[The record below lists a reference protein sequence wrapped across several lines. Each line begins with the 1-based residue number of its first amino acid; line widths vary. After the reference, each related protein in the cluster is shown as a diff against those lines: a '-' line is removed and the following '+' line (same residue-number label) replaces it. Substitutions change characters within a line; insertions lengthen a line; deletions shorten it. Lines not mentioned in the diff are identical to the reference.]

1 MDPISALNIAAAIVQ
16 FIDFTGKLIKDYGE
30 IRHTGQPLTYEAF
43 QQTTNDLLK
52 LNSTLKDRTK
62 TNSPSYSPNIRADD
76 SEKALGKILDECSQI
91 ANRLVET
98 LRSLRPKKID
108 RAEIEAITMAADEIA
123 SLRSRLSILQEQL
136 VLRVLACINA
146 KVDHYAAENS
156 RRFDGL
162 EETGTKV
169 VEIVSF
175 NQGEMK
181 KLRSDFDDSLEVIK
195 KHHGDVIAAI
205 LTLSGVLKLG
215 HPSYKSQ
222 TSPYLEEFSFSRLH
236 KNILD
241 WLYFRQITDRVD
253 NLSDAHRQ
261 TFNWIFQKRSH
272 HKPWPDFPRWL
283 REGSGC
289 YWLNGKAGS
298 GKSILMKYIW
308 QEERTWDHLRN
319 WFGASRPLSASFY
332 FWNLGGNLQKTQ
344 NGLLRS
350 LLYDVLKK
358 YADLIPMIM
367 PEICR
372 DVHAL
377 PSLGTEEPT
386 LNELRRYFKRL
397 LDQASSQCRMFF
409 LIDGIDEYEG
419 DYTDLIDLIKSASS
433 VHVKF
438 LISSRP
444 ITACTEA
451 FSSMPGLRLH
461 DLTRGD
467 MRNYATDLLQKRL
480 KKRGDSWL
488 QLIEDLVE
496 KSSGVFL
503 WLALVVRSLIHGLR
517 DGDSLS
523 ELQTRLDELP
533 SDLADLYAHMLNK
546 IPPRYR
552 RQASYLFQIF
562 MKSMSVER
570 DIRGHPLLAIQL
582 SFTDHSWATVQ
593 STPCHPIK
601 KKEERIKY
609 EQMDSRIRSRCCG
622 LLEFQERKSLRQR
635 GEPRAHFARPHL
647 EFIHKTAAE
656 FLRDK
661 DVWSRVKGWSD
672 SNPYM
677 ALMQSCIMLI
687 KTTKPAD
694 VVHLRYSLVWDSMY
708 AALHYAQL
716 AENEGA
722 EIPVAYLE
730 ELDKSLMVHWTVADK
745 YIKPFATE
753 PQAHWSSIFFWDRQ
767 CEGTEWT
774 QETKNCDNNFRGL
787 GSIHDESSLIEGS
800 EDIGFNRVIIVY
812 SLRSYLKRHFLTQN
826 HIVSTDQSTMR
837 FWLGLLTSTFPL
849 RLRMPA
855 TYQFSLS
862 LLQTAVEST
871 CILND
876 EFIIVIWKIFLI
888 ELCSSRDLKTQ
899 TAEEGD
905 SMEELILALFRKRQ
919 PGSKVLYQQAAQLLT
934 PRLPLLYP
942 QSYVTA
948 TVLRSVESWLKNQ
961 QIDADKF
968 CADVTTHEDRNKDS
982 VGKIKDQN
990 THSMINMFRQIRIP
1004 KARFRSPFPKWEAE
1018 RIERCRNA
1026 F

>member
-1 MDPISALNIAAAIVQ
+1 MAMA
-16 FIDFTGKLIKDYGE
+16 G
-30 IRHTGQPLTYEAF
+30 
-43 QQTTNDLLK
+43 
-52 LNSTLKDRTK
+52 
-62 TNSPSYSPNIRADD
+62 
-76 SEKALGKILDECSQI
+76 
-91 ANRLVET
+91 
-98 LRSLRPKKID
+98 KKIEVGKW
-108 RAEIEAITMAADEIA
+108 RNFLQALQTVWKADEIA

-146 KVDHYAAENS
+146 KVDHYAAKNF

-162 EETGTKV
+162 EEIGTQV

-181 KLRSDFDDSLEVIK
+181 KLRNNFDDSMELIK

-205 LTLSGVLKLG
+205 LTLSNGETRALTPYRQAGDSANVVSAQFEQSVLKLG
-215 HPSYKSQ
+215 HPSYESQ
-222 TSPYLEEFSFSRLH
+222 TSPCLEEFSFSRLH
-236 KNILD
+236 KDILD

-261 TFNWIFQKRSH
+261 TFTWIFQKGPH
-272 HKPWPDFPRWL
+272 HKPWSDFPRWL

-308 QEERTWDHLRN
+308 QEERTWVHLRD
-319 WFGASRPLSASFY
+319 WFGVSRPLRASFY
-332 FWNLGGNLQKTQ
+332 FWNLGSNLQKTQ

-350 LLYDVLKK
+350 LLYDILKK
-358 YADLIPMIM
+358 YADLIPMVM
-367 PEICR
+367 PETCR
-372 DVHAL
+372 DAHASRPL
-377 PSLGTEEPT
+377 WTEEPT
-386 LNELRRYFKRL
+386 LNELKRYFKRL

-444 ITACTEA
+444 ITAYTEA

-467 MRNYATDLLQKRL
+467 MRNYTTDLLQKGL

-503 WLALVVRSLIHGLR
+503 WVALVVRSLIHGLR

-523 ELQTRLDELP
+523 ELQTRLEELP
-533 SDLADLYAHMLNK
+533 SDLADLYAHMLEK
-546 IPPRYR
+546 IPLRYR
-552 RQASYLFQIF
+552 RQASDLFQVF
-562 MKSMSVER
+562 LKSLNVEQ

-582 SFTDHSWATVQ
+582 SFTEDSWATVQ
-593 STPCHPIK
+593 SAPCDPIK
-601 KKEERIKY
+601 RREEGVRY

-622 LLEFQERKSLRQR
+622 LLEFQERKSLRRR

-656 FLRDK
+656 FLRDEN
-661 DVWSRVKGWSD
+661 VWSRVKGWSD
-672 SNPYM
+672 SNPYL
-677 ALMQSCIMLI
+677 ALIQSCIMLI

-708 AALHYAQL
+708 TALRYAQL

-722 EIPVAYLE
+722 EIPVSYLE
-730 ELDKSLMVHWTVADK
+730 ELGRSLMSHWAVADK
-745 YIKPFATE
+745 YIRPYRTEDTKVGRGRFATE
-753 PQAHWSSIFFWDRQ
+753 PHAHWSSILFWDCQ
-767 CEGTEWT
+767 FEGAQWI
-774 QETKNCDNNFRGL
+774 QETRNCDNEFRGL
-787 GSIHDESSLIEGS
+787 GSIHDESSLLEGS
-800 EDIGFNRVIIVY
+800 EDIGFKRVAIVY
-812 SLRSYLKRHFLTQN
+812 SLRSYLKGNFLTQD
-826 HIVSTDQSTMR
+826 HIISTDQSTMR

-855 TYQFSLS
+855 TYRFSLV
-862 LLQTAVEST
+862 LL
-871 CILND
+871 
-876 EFIIVIWKIFLI
+876 
-888 ELCSSRDLKTQ
+888 
-899 TAEEGD
+899 
-905 SMEELILALFRKRQ
+905 
-919 PGSKVLYQQAAQLLT
+919 
-934 PRLPLLYP
+934 
-942 QSYVTA
+942 
-948 TVLRSVESWLKNQ
+948 
-961 QIDADKF
+961 
-968 CADVTTHEDRNKDS
+968 
-982 VGKIKDQN
+982 
-990 THSMINMFRQIRIP
+990 
-1004 KARFRSPFPKWEAE
+1004 
-1018 RIERCRNA
+1018 
-1026 F
+1026 